1 MKVLLTLQI
10 DKKKDNYKDYM
21 ELILHAKQM
30 RYTRNMQEFF
40 ENNEKNPNFA
50 PVFKRRYTKR
60 S

>member
-1 MKVLLTLQI
+1 
-10 DKKKDNYKDYM
+10 M

-30 RYTRNMQEFF
+30 RYTRNMQGFF